1 MLDITHPTVEN
12 QGVATVT
19 LARPDVRNAFNDA
32 LIAALTQAFTALGGN
47 DSVRCI
53 VLAAQGKAF
62 CAGADLNWM
71 RQMADYS
78 FEQNVADAMGLA
90 TMLNTIYTCPK
101 PVVARVQGA
110 CFAGGVGLVA
120 ACDAAF
126 AIETAQFCLSEVKLG
141 LIPATISPYVI
152 QAMGARAARRY
163 FVSAEV
169 FDANAAHAY
178 GLVSGVCTDIA
189 SLDAAV
195 NTFAAQ
201 CLANAPQAMTQAKRL
216 VQDYAGYEVDAALIK
231 DSAERIATV
240 RAGAEAKS
248 GIAAFL
254 SKQKTN

>member
-1 MLDITHPTVEN
+1 MIQTTI
-12 QGVATVT
+12 QGAIATVT
-19 LARPDVRNAFNDA
+19 LNRPDVRNAFNDET
-32 LIAALTQAFTALGGN
+32 IAALTQTFTELGGS
-47 DSVRCI
+47 DAVRCI
-53 VLAAQGKAF
+53 VLAANGKVF

-71 RQMADYS
+71 RRMADYS
-78 FEQNVADAMGLA
+78 HTENVADAMGLA

-126 AIETAQFCLSEVKLG
+126 AVESATFCLSEVKLG
-141 LIPATISPYVI
+141 LIPATIGPYVI

-169 FDANAAHAY
+169 FAAGVAQEY
-178 GLVSGVCTDIA
+178 GLVSSVCADIA
-189 SLDAAV
+189 ALDAAV

-201 CLANAPQAMTQAKRL
+201 CVANAPQAMAQAKRL
-216 VQDYAGYEVDAALIK
+216 VQDYAGYEIDAVLVE
-231 DSAERIATV
+231 DSAQRIASV
-240 RAGAEAKS
+240 RSGAEAKA

-254 SKQKTN
+254 SKQ

>member
-1 MLDITHPTVEN
+1 MLETTL
-12 QGVATVT
+12 QGAVATVT
-19 LARPDVRNAFNDA
+19 LNRPDVRNAFNDEM
-32 LIAALTQAFTALGGN
+32 IAAITQTFIELGGN
-47 DSVRCI
+47 DAVRCI

-62 CAGADLNWM
+62 CAGADLSWM
-71 RQMADYS
+71 RRMADYT
-78 FEQNVADAMGLA
+78 FEENAADAMGLA

-126 AIETAQFCLSEVKLG
+126 TLDTAQFCLSEVRLG

-169 FDANAAHAY
+169 FTATQAAAC
-178 GLVSGVCTDIA
+178 GLVSEVCAGVLE
-189 SLDAAV
+189 LDAAV
-195 NTFAAQ
+195 AAFATA
-201 CLANAPQAMTQAKRL
+201 CCGNAPQAMAHAKRL
-216 VQDYAGYEVDAALIK
+216 VHDYAGYEIDSTLIE
-231 DSAERIATV
+231 DSAQRIAAI
-240 RAGAEAKS
+240 RSGAEAKA

-254 SKQKTN
+254 SQVK

>member
-1 MLDITHPTVEN
+1 MLEITHA

-19 LARPDVRNAFNDA
+19 LARPDVRNAFNDV
-32 LIAALTQAFTALGGN
+32 LIAALTQAFTELGGS

-90 TMLNTIYTCPK
+90 TMLNTLYTCPK
-101 PVVARVQGA
+101 PVVARIQGA
-110 CFAGGVGLVA
+110 CFAGGVGLIA

-126 AIETAQFCLSEVKLG
+126 ALDTAQFCLSEVRLG

-169 FDANAAHAY
+169 FDAAQAAAC
-178 GLVSGVCTDIA
+178 GLVSGVCKDMLE
-189 SLDAAV
+189 LDAVVAAFA
-195 NTFAAQ
+195 NT
-201 CLANAPQAMTQAKRL
+201 CSANAPQAMAQAKRL
-216 VQDYAGYEVDAALIK
+216 VQDYAGYEVDAALIE
-231 DSAERIATV
+231 DSAQRIATV
-240 RAGAEAKS
+240 RAGMEAKA

-254 SKQKTN
+254 SKQ